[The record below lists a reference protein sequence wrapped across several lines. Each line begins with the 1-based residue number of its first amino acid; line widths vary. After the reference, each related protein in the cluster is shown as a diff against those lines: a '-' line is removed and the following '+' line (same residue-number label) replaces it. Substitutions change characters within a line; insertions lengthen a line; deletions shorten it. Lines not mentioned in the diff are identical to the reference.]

1 MPIQAVEP
9 RRLYRQIADQIG
21 ALISRG
27 EFEPGKRL
35 PPERHLAQQLG
46 VSRPSVREALIALEI
61 AGLVDVRV
69 GSGIYV
75 REIPPLLRAPRAT
88 PGGLDEPDPGPLELL
103 QARMLIEGEIAALAA
118 TNASAKD
125 IAAIKET
132 IVWMVGENTGN
143 ATTQEG
149 DRHFHLRVAAASG
162 NSALELVVRGLW
174 DQRHGPMYSKFEQH
188 FNSAELR
195 ARSLADHEAI
205 FAALERG
212 DARAARAAMRR
223 HLDRVYKEFSRTW
236 NHDPNDTAVDSE
248 DSALAAMAENA
259 VGAMERYEG

>member
-21 ALISRG
+21 TLICSG
-27 EFEPGKRL
+27 EFAPGKRL

-75 REIPPLLRAPRAT
+75 RQAPPVARTT

-103 QARMLIEGEIAALAA
+103 RARRLIEGEIAALAA
-118 TNASAKD
+118 INAKAAD
-125 IAAIKET
+125 IAAIRET
-132 IVWMVGENTGN
+132 IGWMVGENERN
-143 ATTQEG
+143 APTQEG
-149 DRHFHLRVAAASG
+149 DRQFHLRVAEASG
-162 NSALELVVRGLW
+162 NSALALVVRGLW
-174 DQRHGPMYSKFEQH
+174 DQRHGPMYGKFEQH
-188 FNSAELR
+188 FSSMELR
-195 ARSLADHEAI
+195 ALSLSDHEAI
-205 FAALERG
+205 FAALERRDG
-212 DARAARAAMRR
+212 RGARKAMRS

-236 NHDPNDTAVDSE
+236 NHDPIDTVVEIDQI
-248 DSALAAMAENA
+248 AMQMDGDDANPDPA
-259 VGAMERYEG
+259 